1 MSKILFDDTIED
13 MGGKLNNDTQ
23 TWEFSGENKMN
34 KFELIGE
41 RMNESE
47 NALQN
52 LIDARMLH
60 LGEDKET
67 ATKAAIAYLSV
78 LGRLT
83 A

>member
-1 MSKILFDDTIED
+1 
-13 MGGKLNNDTQ
+13 
-23 TWEFSGENKMN
+23 MN
-34 KFELIGE
+34 KYELLSE

-47 NALQN
+47 NSLQN

-60 LGEDKET
+60 LGEDREA

>member
-1 MSKILFDDTIED
+1 
-13 MGGKLNNDTQ
+13 
-23 TWEFSGENKMN
+23 MN

-67 ATKAAIAYLSV
+67 ATKSSIAYLTYLSEIE
-78 LGRLT
+78 RLN